1 MPSINIDA
9 VPPRLQTAVTR
20 DGDGLRVVRT
30 LARADVDRIT
40 AVARGDQ
47 QQPAALTRHRAI
59 SVLADSVQ
67 PQVAIPLLAGIV
79 REPAASRT
87 TRVAAIAA
95 LGQMATP
102 ESQSVLSA
110 MLADSEPRIRLA
122 TLKSLGQVANRS
134 ALPALND
141 LATSG
146 DRAVAQQLQ
155 LTKALIAHREGLAGP
170 FLEEAPRNPR
180 APGDAE
186 STRPVRFDVRSAD
199 ETAAD
204 LTRFQGPDYGLRF
217 SERAYRLHCGR
228 ADWSLFVNGD
238 LGSLTATERLLE
250 RPWIAGILARWMPPD
265 VANATQYLLL
275 TRPAGASVHIDVVRT
290 DGEIVYT
297 GSASPAARDLS
308 FDIADI
314 ERPQTAPTHVTGVLS
329 EDGFRLDIA
338 RVAQTRVSPRRTE
351 PIRLDR

>member
-1 MPSINIDA
+1 MPSINVDA

-40 AVARGDQ
+40 AVARGDERQ
-47 QQPAALTRHRAI
+47 ASALTRHRAI
-59 SVLADSVQ
+59 SVLVDSVQ
-67 PQVAIPLLAGIV
+67 PQLAIPLLAGIV

-87 TRVAAIAA
+87 TRIAAIAA
-95 LGQMATP
+95 LGQIAMP
-102 ESQSVLSA
+102 DSQSVLTA
-110 MLADSEPRIRLA
+110 MLADSEPRIRQA

-141 LATSG
+141 LATRG

-170 FLEEAPRNPR
+170 FLAEAPRNAR
-180 APGDAE
+180 VPGDAE
-186 STRPVRFDVRSAD
+186 SMRPVRFDVRSAD

-217 SERAYRLHCGR
+217 SARAYRLHCGR
-228 ADWSLFVNGD
+228 ADWSLFVNAD
-238 LGSLTATERLLE
+238 VGSLTATESLLA

-275 TRPAGASVHIDVVRT
+275 TRPVGASVHLDVVRT
-290 DGEIVYT
+290 DGAIVYT
-297 GSASPAARDLS
+297 GSASPAGRDLS
-308 FDIADI
+308 FDVADV
-314 ERPQTAPTHVTGVLS
+314 ERPQTARTHVAGALS

-338 RVAQTRVSPRRTE
+338 RVVQTRGSQRRTE
-351 PIRLDR
+351 PIRLDQ